1 MLVILQRTKYCE
13 DLTILQCVGT
23 ATIKD
28 SNAES
33 ANVIVTET
41 SYLVTC
47 RKQPCPAWASSWELM
62 EQTMTSQYL

>member
-1 MLVILQRTKYCE
+1 MRAMILLRTKYCK

-28 SNAES
+28 PNVES

-41 SYLVTC
+41 SGL
-47 RKQPCPAWASSWELM
+47 A
-62 EQTMTSQYL
+62 